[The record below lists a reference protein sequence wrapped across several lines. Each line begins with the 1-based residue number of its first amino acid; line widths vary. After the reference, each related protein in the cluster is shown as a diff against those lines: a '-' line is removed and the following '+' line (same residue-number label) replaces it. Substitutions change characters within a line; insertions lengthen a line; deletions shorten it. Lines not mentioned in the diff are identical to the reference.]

1 MVCLMHSITATDKS
15 PLYQCSSTVLVVGG
29 VVGGVL
35 ALVIAVIVVMVT
47 YLVHRYK
54 KGGKM

>member
-29 VVGGVL
+29 VL
-35 ALVIAVIVVMVT
+35 ALVAVIAVIVVMVT